1 MNSQI
6 NEQNKWYLEEKC
18 RYGKDCRGWKSGACP
33 YNHQGLRGTIR
44 TKSKIPRGFCKY
56 ENPKEGKRCRRLRCF
71 CDHLK
76 GRVEFVERKQ
86 QRHKIGPKYAD
97 TSAAVAAIAAIVA
110 VANEGSGSDDD
121 VDTIEAPQ
129 TPDRPTRPVSPRAPP
144 RPVRLTTP
152 ITTTAV
158 GSHVR
163 VLPPPL
169 LED

>member
-6 NEQNKWYLEEKC
+6 NEQHILYFLEEKC

-44 TKSKIPRGFCKY
+44 AKSKIPRGFCKF
-56 ENPKEGKRCRRLRCF
+56 ENPREGKRCRRLRCF

-97 TSAAVAAIAAIVA
+97 TVAAG
-110 VANEGSGSDDD
+110 EGSGGDD
-121 VDTIEAPQ
+121 VDAIEAPQ
-129 TPDRPTRPVSPRAPP
+129 TPDRPTRPVSPRAPH
-144 RPVRLTTP
+144 RPVRLATHVATA
-152 ITTTAV
+152 AV
-158 GSHVR
+158 GSPVR

-169 LED
+169 PED